1 MNTDYEK
8 LESNIGYCFKDKDLL
23 INALTHTSY
32 ANEHKHKGMK
42 DNERLEFLG
51 DAVLEL
57 LSSEYLYKNM
67 KDMPEGK
74 MTKLRASLVCE
85 PTLAMDAREIDLED
99 FIYLGK
105 GEDETGSSKER
116 DHKTIMVVETTKDM
130 AAYEKIGEYKGV
142 YHILHGAINPM
153 AGIGQN
159 DIKLKELFER
169 LKDDVNEVIIATN
182 SSVEGEATAMYITK
196 VIKPLGIKV
205 TRIAHGLPV
214 GGDLE
219 YADEVTISKALEGRR
234 EI

>member
-1 MNTDYEK
+1 VDYYSGYITK
-8 LESNIGYCFKDKDLL
+8 LIEELSGLPGIGPKT
-23 INALTHTSY
+23 A
-32 ANEHKHKGMK
+32 G
-42 DNERLEFLG
+42 RLAFHIL
-51 DAVLEL
+51 
-57 LSSEYLYKNM
+57 
-67 KDMPEGK
+67 DMPKEQVE
-74 MTKLRASLVCE
+74 SLANSMIDAKKNVRYCKCCY
-85 PTLAMDAREIDLED
+85 TLTDQDICP
-99 FIYLGK
+99 IC
-105 GEDETGSSKER
+105 SSKER

-205 TRIAHGLPV
+205 TRIASGVPV

-219 YADEVTISKALEGRR
+219 YVDNVTLLRALQGRVTV
-234 EI
+234 